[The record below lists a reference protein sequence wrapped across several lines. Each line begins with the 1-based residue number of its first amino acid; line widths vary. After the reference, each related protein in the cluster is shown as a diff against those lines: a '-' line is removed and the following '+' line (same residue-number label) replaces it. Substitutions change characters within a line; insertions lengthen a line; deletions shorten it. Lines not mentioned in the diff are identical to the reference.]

1 MEIILKILE
10 GVVTPILVCWIAYI
24 YSQQRKEN
32 AQKAQEQ
39 EERDNAKR
47 ELDLCIARIMLL
59 ENYEKCVDKGYYSL
73 NERQVYHPL
82 FENYHK
88 MGGDGVIDVIMEK
101 LLELPTEKEE

>member
-1 MEIILKILE
+1 
-10 GVVTPILVCWIAYI
+10 
-24 YSQQRKEN
+24 
-32 AQKAQEQ
+32 
-39 EERDNAKR
+39 
-47 ELDLCIARIMLL
+47 MLL